1 VTPVTALPKA
11 VTVNLDPVVRS
22 MNETELDLGAALLSQ
37 PATTTTP
44 GIPPSFRSEETVPAR
59 RATLIGS
66 MPVPRYPV
74 QVGQTGGEVR
84 IRFMVDTLGRPMMP
98 TFTVM
103 SSPDPRLTASVKNVV
118 PRMRFEPART
128 EGPDAK
134 LTTEWVQTV
143 FRFER

>member
-1 VTPVTALPKA
+1 
-11 VTVNLDPVVRS
+11 
-22 MNETELDLGAALLSQ
+22 
-37 PATTTTP
+37 
-44 GIPPSFRSEETVPAR
+44 
-59 RATLIGS
+59 
-66 MPVPRYPV
+66 
-74 QVGQTGGEVR
+74 
-84 IRFMVDTLGRPMMP
+84 MMP